1 VTQADRN
8 QAAAQPGPARPVPEQ
23 QPTRSLVEQIID
35 KTIESLGASGE
46 ITATARETLR
56 AVLLA
61 DRVPRA
67 AEVTK
72 LSSISSKSATDYRI
86 KTRHL

>member
-1 VTQADRN
+1 MTQADRN
-8 QAAAQPGPARPVPEQ
+8 QGTAQPGPDRPVPEQ
-23 QPTRSLVEQIID
+23 QPTRSLVEQIVD

-67 AEVTK
+67 AEVTT
-72 LSSISSKSATDYRI
+72 AANTEEPARADP
-86 KTRHL
+86 